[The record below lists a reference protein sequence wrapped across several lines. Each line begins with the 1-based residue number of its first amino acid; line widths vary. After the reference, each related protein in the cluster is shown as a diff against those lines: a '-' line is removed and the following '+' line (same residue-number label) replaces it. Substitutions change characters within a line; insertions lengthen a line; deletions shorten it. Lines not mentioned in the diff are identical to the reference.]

1 MSRYNILG
9 RTVQNYMYG
18 TPSMQKGGRIPLS
31 EKIILEN
38 VKYNHKR
45 LLKENELFYKQIME
59 NNRLVQKALSKV
71 FK

>member
-9 RTVQNYMYG
+9 RTVQNYMY
-18 TPSMQKGGRIPLS
+18 TPSMQKGGRISLS
-31 EKIILEN
+31 ERIALEN

>member
-9 RTVQNYMYG
+9 RAVQNYMY

-31 EKIILEN
+31 ERIALEN